1 MGQKESTSTV
11 NVEIEDDRTGRTIPT
26 LRRALADNLYYGLG
40 KFPAIASRNDYY
52 LALSLTVRD
61 RLLHRWIN
69 TLESYL
75 EQKSRVVCY
84 MSAEF
89 LLGPHLANNMLNLE
103 LTDKMRTSC
112 EESGLEFDDLI
123 DHEEEPGLGN
133 GGLGRLAACYLD
145 SMATGSIPSIG
156 FGIRYEFGI
165 FDQIIRDGWQ
175 VEVADRWLHNGNPWE
190 LAKPDESMIV
200 KFGGKTTSYEDEKGR
215 YRVRWDAQREVLGIP
230 YDTPIPGY
238 ETETTNT
245 LRLWKAEAPRSFDF
259 QIFNMG
265 DYLGA
270 VGDKMSSENIS
281 KVLYPNDNVSQGRQL
296 RLEQQYFF
304 VSCSLQ
310 TILKFHK
317 EAGLSPETLHEKFV
331 IQLNDTHPSI
341 AIAEMMRLL
350 VDEEHVDWDVAWG
363 VTTKTFAYTNHT
375 LLPEALEKW
384 PVSLF
389 ERLLPRHLEIIYE
402 INRQFLDSVRQ
413 QKPNDDE
420 LLRRV
425 SLIDDYGERYIRM
438 ANLACVG
445 SSSIN
450 GVAKLHTELLQN
462 RVLRDFYDLTPEK
475 FTNVTNGVTPRR
487 WLALS
492 NPELSAFITK
502 TNGSNHWLKN
512 LNDLSKLER
521 IADDT
526 NAHDEWRLIK
536 RTQKERLAK
545 TIHASTGIIVDPLS
559 IFDIQV
565 KRIHEYKRQ
574 HLNVLHIISLYN
586 YLKNNK
592 PTNFQPRTFIFG
604 GKAAP
609 GYFIAK
615 LIIKL
620 INSVAEV
627 VNNDPDVRDLLKVVF
642 LPDFNVSLAQ
652 KIYPAA
658 DVSEQIST
666 AGKEASGTGNM
677 KFSMNGALTIGT
689 MDGANIEI
697 RQEVG
702 AENFFLF
709 GLDESEVDALKV
721 SGYNPRSYY
730 ESNPDLKLVLDQLT
744 SGMWSR
750 GERDLFK
757 PIVDSLLS
765 RDDFFLLADFQ
776 AYVDCQRELGQTYMN
791 HSKWTKMSI
800 LNVAR
805 MGYFSS
811 DRSIQEYCEKIWK
824 AEPVAIKVSD
834 YSQRTAELTVSCR
847 LTTD

>member
-1 MGQKESTSTV
+1 MGQVEGTV
-11 NVEIEDDRTGRTIPT
+11 GVTAEDDRTGLSIPT
-26 LRRALADNLYYGLG
+26 LRRAMADNLYYGLG
-40 KFPAIASRNDYY
+40 KFPAIAGRNDYY
-52 LALSLTVRD
+52 LAMALTVRD

-69 TLESYL
+69 TAESYL
-75 EQKSRVVCY
+75 EQKAKVVCY
-84 MSAEF
+84 LSAEF
-89 LLGPHLANNMLNLE
+89 LLGPHLANNMLNLGMIE
-103 LTDKMRTSC
+103 TMRKAC
-112 EESGLEFDDLI
+112 EESGLDFDELI
-123 DHEEEPGLGN
+123 EHEEEPGLGN

-145 SMATGSIPSIG
+145 SMATEGIPSIG

-165 FDQIIRDGWQ
+165 FDQMIKDGWQ

-190 LAKPDESMIV
+190 LPKPDESMIV
-200 KFGGKTTSYEDEKGR
+200 KFGGKTTSYMDERGR
-215 YRVRWDAQREVLGIP
+215 YKVRWEAQREVLGIP

-238 ETETTNT
+238 GTETTNT

-270 VGDKMSSENIS
+270 VGDKMVSENIS

-317 EAGLSPETLHEKFV
+317 NAGLTPDTLHEKFV

-350 VDEEHVDWDVAWG
+350 VDEEDLEWDHAWD

-375 LLPEALEKW
+375 LLPEALERW

-402 INRQFLDSVRQ
+402 INRRFLDSVRQ
-413 QKPNDDE
+413 QRPNDPQ
-420 LLRRV
+420 LLKRM
-425 SLIDDYGERYIRM
+425 SLIDEYGERYIRM
-438 ANLACVG
+438 ANLACAG

-450 GVAKLHTELLQN
+450 GVAELHTELLKN
-462 RVLRDFYDLTPEK
+462 RVLHDFYELTPEK

-492 NPELSAFITK
+492 NPELSNFITEK
-502 TNGSNHWLKN
+502 VGSNSWLKH
-512 LNDLSKLER
+512 LDELTKLEST
-521 IADDT
+521 ADDT
-526 NAHDEWRLIK
+526 NVQEEWRKIKLI
-536 RTQKERLAK
+536 QKERLSRTVRSA
-545 TIHASTGIIVDPLS
+545 TGILVDPHS

-574 HLNVLHIISLYN
+574 HLNVLHIITLYN

-620 INSVAEV
+620 INSVADV
-627 VNNDPDVRDLLKVVF
+627 VNNDKDVNDLLKVVF

-697 RQEVG
+697 REKVG

-709 GLDESEVDALKV
+709 GLDEAEVDNLKF
-721 SGYNPRSYY
+721 SGYNPRQYY
-730 ESNPDLKLVLDQLT
+730 ESNEQLKLVLDQLV
-744 SGMWSR
+744 SGMFSE
-750 GERDLFK
+750 GDRDLFK
-757 PIVDSLLS
+757 PIVDSLLN
-765 RDDFFLLADFQ
+765 RDDFMLLADYQ
-776 AYVDCQRELGQTYMN
+776 AYIDCQRELGRTYLDK
-791 HSKWTKMSI
+791 SKWTKMSI
-800 LNVAR
+800 LNVSR

-811 DRSIQEYCEKIWK
+811 DRSIREYRERIWK
-824 AEPVAIKVSD
+824 TQPVEIKVSD
-834 YSQRTAELTVSCR
+834 YTQATAELTVSCR

>member
-1 MGQKESTSTV
+1 MGQVEGTV
-11 NVEIEDDRTGRTIPT
+11 GVTAEDDRTGLSIPT
-26 LRRALADNLYYGLG
+26 LRRAMADNLYYGLG

-52 LALSLTVRD
+52 LAMALTVRD

-69 TLESYL
+69 TAESYL
-75 EQKSRVVCY
+75 EQKAKVVCY
-84 MSAEF
+84 LSAEF
-89 LLGPHLANNMLNLE
+89 LLGPHLANNMLNLGMIE
-103 LTDKMRTSC
+103 TMRKAC
-112 EESGLEFDDLI
+112 EDSGLDFDELI

-145 SMATGSIPSIG
+145 SMATEGIPSIG

-165 FDQIIRDGWQ
+165 FDQMIKDGWQ

-190 LAKPDESMIV
+190 LPKPDESMIV
-200 KFGGKTTSYEDEKGR
+200 KFGGKTTSYMDERGNYK
-215 YRVRWDAQREVLGIP
+215 VRWEAQREVLGIP

-238 ETETTNT
+238 GTETTNT

-270 VGDKMSSENIS
+270 VGDKMVSENIS

-310 TILKFHK
+310 TILKLHK
-317 EAGLSPETLHEKFV
+317 NAGLTPDTLHEKFV

-350 VDEEHVDWDVAWG
+350 VDEEDLEWDHAWD

-375 LLPEALEKW
+375 LLPEALERW

-402 INRQFLDSVRQ
+402 INRRFLDSVRQ
-413 QKPNDDE
+413 QRPNDPQ
-420 LLRRV
+420 LLKRM
-425 SLIDDYGERYIRM
+425 SLIDEYGERYIRM
-438 ANLACVG
+438 ANLACAG

-450 GVAKLHTELLQN
+450 GVAELHTELLKN
-462 RVLRDFYDLTPEK
+462 RVLHDFYELTPEK
-475 FTNVTNGVTPRR
+475 FTNITNGVTPRR

-492 NPELSAFITK
+492 NPELSKFITEK
-502 TNGSNHWLKN
+502 VGSSSWLKH
-512 LNDLSKLER
+512 LDELTKLER
-521 IADDT
+521 TADDT
-526 NAHDEWRLIK
+526 NVQQEWREIKLI
-536 RTQKERLAK
+536 QKERLSRTVRSA
-545 TIHASTGIIVDPLS
+545 TGILIDPHS

-574 HLNVLHIISLYN
+574 HLNVLHIITLYN

-620 INSVAEV
+620 INSVADV
-627 VNNDPDVRDLLKVVF
+627 VNNDKDVNDLLKVVF

-697 RQEVG
+697 REKVG

-709 GLDESEVDALKV
+709 GLDEAEVDNLKF
-721 SGYNPRSYY
+721 SGYNPRQYY
-730 ESNPDLKLVLDQLT
+730 ESNEQLKLVLDQLV
-744 SGMWSR
+744 SGMFSE
-750 GERDLFK
+750 GDRDLFK
-757 PIVDSLLS
+757 PIVDSLLN
-765 RDDFFLLADFQ
+765 RDDFMLLADYQ
-776 AYVDCQRELGQTYMN
+776 AYVDCQRELGRTYLDK
-791 HSKWTKMSI
+791 SKWTKMSI
-800 LNVAR
+800 LNVSR

-811 DRSIQEYCEKIWK
+811 DRSIREYRERIWK
-824 AEPVAIKVSD
+824 TQPVEIKVSD
-834 YSQRTAELTVSCR
+834 YTQATAELTVSCR

>member
-1 MGQKESTSTV
+1 MGQVEGTV
-11 NVEIEDDRTGRTIPT
+11 QVEVEDDRTGSSIPT

-40 KFPAIASRNDYY
+40 KFPAIASCNDYY
-52 LALSLTVRD
+52 TALSLTVRD
-61 RLLHRWIN
+61 RLLQRWIN

-75 EQKSRVVCY
+75 EHKARVVCY
-84 MSAEF
+84 LSAEF
-89 LLGPHLANNMLNLE
+89 LLGPHLANNMLNLGMV
-103 LTDKMRTSC
+103 DKMRQAC
-112 EESGLEFDDLI
+112 EESGLDFDELI

-145 SMATGSIPSIG
+145 SMATERIPSIG

-165 FDQIIRDGWQ
+165 FDQMIRDGWQ

-200 KFGGKTTSYEDEKGR
+200 RFGGKTTSYMDDKGR
-215 YRVRWDAQREVLGIP
+215 YKVRWEGQREVLGIP

-238 ETETTNT
+238 GTETVNT
-245 LRLWKAEAPRSFDF
+245 LRLWKAEAPKSFDF

-270 VGDKMSSENIS
+270 VGDKMTSENIS

-310 TILKFHK
+310 TILRFHK
-317 EAGLSPETLHEKFV
+317 NAGMSPHTLHEKFV

-350 VDEEHVDWDVAWG
+350 VDEEDLEWDEAWA

-375 LLPEALEKW
+375 LLPEALERW

-402 INRQFLDSVRQ
+402 INRRFLDSVKQ
-413 QKPNDDE
+413 QRPNDEE
-420 LLRRV
+420 LLKRI
-425 SLIDDYGERYIRM
+425 SLIDEYGERYIRM

-450 GVAKLHTELLQN
+450 GVAELHTELLKN
-462 RVLRDFYDLTPEK
+462 RVLHDFFELTPEK

-492 NPELSAFITK
+492 NPELSDFITDK
-502 TNGSNHWLKN
+502 VGGKSWLKN
-512 LNDLSKLER
+512 LDELKKLEGT
-521 IADDT
+521 ANDT
-526 NAHDEWRLIK
+526 NVQEEWRKIKLI
-536 RTQKERLAK
+536 QKERLSN
-545 TIHASTGIIVDPLS
+545 TIKGATGILVNPES

-574 HLNVLHIISLYN
+574 HLNVLHIIALYN

-620 INSVAEV
+620 INSVADV
-627 VNNDPDVRDLLKVVF
+627 VNNDKDVSDLLKVIF

-677 KFSMNGALTIGT
+677 KFSLNGALTIGT

-697 RQEVG
+697 REQVG
-702 AENFFLF
+702 EENFFLF
-709 GLDESEVDALKV
+709 GLNEQQVDSLKF
-721 SGYNPRSYY
+721 SGYNPRQYY
-730 ESNPDLKLVLDQLT
+730 ETNPELKMVLDQLT
-744 SGMWSR
+744 SGLFSN

-757 PIVDSLLS
+757 PIVDSLLT
-765 RDDFFLLADFQ
+765 RDDFMLLADYQ
-776 AYVDCQRELGQTYMN
+776 AYVDCQRELGKTYLDR
-791 HSKWTKMSI
+791 SKWTKMSI
-800 LNVAR
+800 LNVSR

-811 DRSIQEYCEKIWK
+811 DRSIREYRERIWK
-824 AEPVAIKVSD
+824 TEPVEIKVSD
-834 YSQRTAELTVSCR
+834 YAQATAELTVSCR